1 MTPDPHS
8 FSLETDRLILRP
20 LTQTD
25 AAPLTRLL
33 NDFEVSKWL
42 SRIPYPYGVIE
53 MQWFIARLNSPYRF
67 GIVHKGTGRIM
78 GVIGIAEH
86 LGYWLGQPHWRHGY
100 MLEAAQAVVDHWFA
114 HDGLSLASYHF
125 VENAKSRAILKRL
138 GFEDTQRMRQ
148 NCVARGEPR
157 EAQCMILTRE
167 AWSSRQSPDT
177 GPHNTAH
184 DNAH

>member
-78 GVIGIAEH
+78 GGDRH
-86 LGYWLGQPHWRHGY
+86 CRTSWLLAWPTP
-100 MLEAAQAVVDHWFA
+100 LAAWLYV
-114 HDGLSLASYHF
+114 
-125 VENAKSRAILKRL
+125 
-138 GFEDTQRMRQ
+138 
-148 NCVARGEPR
+148 
-157 EAQCMILTRE
+157 
-167 AWSSRQSPDT
+167 
-177 GPHNTAH
+177 
-184 DNAH
+184 